1 MGDCLSISATVDGHV
16 AALICKFAP
25 LRIRCHSD
33 PSPQNTVHQSGDNV
47 QGIFN
52 VTLVNFLEMGLA
64 GSGAAAT
71 LEIIKD
77 MANVISD

>member
-1 MGDCLSISATVDGHV
+1 M
-16 AALICKFAP
+16 
-25 LRIRCHSD
+25 
-33 PSPQNTVHQSGDNV
+33 
-47 QGIFN
+47 QGIIN

-71 LEIIKD
+71 LEIIRD